1 MPINAGRFARR
12 RKLLALGAAGLLAGC
27 GPRVEGVGPATNAPV
42 LDEEALVMQ
51 DGHRLRLRRWLPDGR
66 PRANILALHGF
77 NDHAGAWEIP
87 SALFTAQ
94 GFALYAYDQR
104 GFGTSASRG
113 IWPGVEALVA
123 DCLVASRLLAAKA
136 PDVPLVLMGESMG
149 GAVVL
154 DAGSRPPEQRPP
166 AAAWVLLAPAVWG
179 RATMNALMRGTL
191 WVFANALPS
200 MAVSGANPFTR
211 VTDDEAVLRA
221 MARDELLIR
230 NTRIDAVSGV
240 VDMMDS
246 ARAAAEKFD
255 PGPTLILWAG
265 RDDLIP
271 GGAMRSFLDSMPP
284 SPPALREVR
293 FDPAGYHLLLRD
305 AGRARRAT
313 VIGEFLTRHLSRH
326 AAVR

>member
-1 MPINAGRFARR
+1 MPINAGRFAGRR
-12 RKLLALGAAGLLAGC
+12 NLLVAGAAGVLAGC
-27 GPRVEGVGPATNAPV
+27 GPRVEGLGPATNPPMMN
-42 LDEEALVMQ
+42 DDALVMP
-51 DGHRLRLRRWLPDGR
+51 DGHRLRLRRWLPEGP
-66 PRANILALHGF
+66 PRASILALHGF

-104 GFGTSASRG
+104 GFGASATRG

-123 DCLVASRLLAAKA
+123 DCLVAQHLVGAQA
-136 PDVPLVLMGESMG
+136 PSLPLVLMGESMG
-149 GAVVL
+149 GAVL
-154 DAGSRPPEQRPP
+154 LAAGSQPKEQRPM

-191 WVFANALPS
+191 WAFANALPS
-200 MAVSGANPFTR
+200 MSVSGANPFTK

-221 MARDELLIR
+221 MARDDLLIR

-240 VDMMDS
+240 VDMMDR
-246 ARAAAEKFD
+246 ARVAAEKFD

-284 SPPALREVR
+284 SPPAVREIR
-293 FDPAGYHLLLRD
+293 FEPDGYHLLLRD
-305 AGRARRAT
+305 TGRSRRAT
-313 VIGEFLTRHLSRH
+313 AIGEFLIRHLPRR
-326 AAVR
+326 AALR